1 MNVKYFKS
9 SCSILTGM
17 VKLIREYVRRLL
29 LTESVGGRKLRI
41 FDFDDT
47 LVTTRSLIHVTSSS
61 GEKFDLTPGEYAV
74 YDKRPGDVMDYS
86 DFSKLIDPR
95 EVVWT
100 GRILRNLI
108 NKGSEVV
115 ILTARAAAEPVR
127 QFLSDAGLPQLTVVA
142 LADSDPRKK
151 AEYVARRIEEDDLDL
166 VEFFD
171 DSSKN
176 VAAVAALQPSYPG
189 TRIRSRHVKAA
200 LS

>member
-1 MNVKYFKS
+1 MIAMTPRQVDITLLRS
-9 SCSILTGM
+9 
-17 VKLIREYVRRLL
+17 YVAGVLS
-29 LTESVGGRKLRI
+29 EGVGRRKLRV

-47 LVTTRSLIHVTSSS
+47 LVVTRSLIHVTTAT
-61 GEKFDLTPGEYAV
+61 GEQFDLTPGEYAV

-95 EVVWT
+95 EITWT

-108 NKGSEVV
+108 AKGSEVV

-127 QFLSDAGLPQLTVVA
+127 QFLADAGLPPLTVVA

-151 AEYVARRIEEDDLDL
+151 AEYVSRRIVEDDLDV

-171 DSSKN
+171 DSPKN
-176 VAAVAALQPSYPG
+176 VSAVRSLQDSYPR
-189 TRIRSRHVKAA
+189 TQIISRLVQHREHT
-200 LS
+200 